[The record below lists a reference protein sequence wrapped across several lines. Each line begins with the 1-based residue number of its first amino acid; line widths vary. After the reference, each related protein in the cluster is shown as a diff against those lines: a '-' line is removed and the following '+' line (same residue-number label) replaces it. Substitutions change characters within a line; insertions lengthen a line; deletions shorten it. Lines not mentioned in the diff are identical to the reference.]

1 MNTEDIPYQIHC
13 LDDNGNVKTKY
24 IFSGESTPFSDENG
38 VHVSQQIHPDD
49 SIRTIKNK
57 IIQVIGEQTVSYN
70 EIYAFIQVH
79 KRVDVMQIYQQYT
92 NKGRTNFT
100 KTHLLQLAR
109 NMNIAISEDDL
120 APYAETEH
128 FQYETV
134 TQLID
139 VVPGETTVKV
149 PIGQKFTKQHDMM
162 FPSNPYDIVDRD
174 PLFQSTTKN
183 HLVVF
188 ENMLLFNYGKP
199 IDNVIYVCF
208 AQDVLETLEHTISI
222 YYPLLHQ
229 EDEISSKTELLQKQ
243 QELIKASKKRFDKD
257 ALVVYKS
264 VDLFYDIFNKRTT
277 DLKYTERGIKSY
289 DILLKNNFQT
299 KLPLETIFKNIHA
312 TKNTPFIKYNPGP
325 MRENIYRLYV
335 EKISRNGKKIPF
347 LSENMIMQ
355 LSRKIGKRNQISMY
369 IADTDVYMDF
379 ESTGNIRIYGECKT
393 PILPTELSTLIQKS
407 INPMIQNINKFLQQS
422 GYALSLFNT
431 IYDENVEVLDA
442 TYVAKMMIDNE
453 VSLQKYMKCL
463 SGLFIIQESNIAK
476 TAKLVYKRV
485 QNFHI
490 MDAETV
496 FMKQLYKKT
505 NDANV
510 IIQTIMETFQ
520 YDNQRAQKV
529 FADYLQNMNVIDV
542 ESPGFPT
549 TIHTEPLEN
558 QIIITIENIVHIEY
572 MHLLHMYVDSF
583 LRITQKPDTTNIEKS
598 FIDSVCRTTSK
609 ITKDV
614 DVTHIQNVIDVAPS
628 TGIYEEQLNIVVDS
642 PLMDQ
647 ELDQEVDQEPGQDD
661 DALFYDDDE
670 DAGDS
675 LFDGGSNTT
684 IKTRVVGGEDD
695 DAEPYKKELAGTSL
709 HNPNLFE
716 DRMKKREP
724 YLFVTKSGKFTNYS
738 TLCQS
743 AAKKQPVILSQ
754 EEKDKI
760 DAKDRDIG
768 SKSYQHA
775 IKYGTNPEK
784 QNWYICPRY
793 WCLQTNMSMTE
804 EEVKAGKCGT
814 KPYPD
819 NIIPDGADVI
829 PEGAYVV
836 EFKSKKHV
844 NKDGSYKHY
853 NPGVLSHKTDDGY
866 CIPCC
871 YGEWKSGLW
880 QKNKEKCPA
889 QIDDDDDAQPTQLD
903 EKGRRR
909 RKAQTKKQENYVMGI
924 DKFPISQGRWGLLP
938 FSVQSF
944 LHTDNSKC
952 ISKTNQ
958 VVTDPS
964 IQCLLRHGVEKSDT
978 QSFVAC
984 LAAMYAYK
992 QNLESIPSIAEFK
1005 DILVNTITLDMFIAY
1020 NNASLV
1026 ATFKPKRIN
1035 IADIDLDK
1043 YSNTEFINTI
1053 NMNDTVQ
1060 VEFLEDTI
1068 ASFENFLKFLKNDQV
1083 VIDHNYLWDLA
1094 TQAHP
1099 NLMRDGYNLVILEIP
1114 KDDLRDNIQIT
1125 CPTHSQ
1131 SSLLYDPTKETVIL
1145 IMQTNKQGTYF
1156 EPISMYAE
1164 ENQEIKMA
1172 FTEQT
1177 SPQNLKQILSIIQ
1190 KTTNKYCTPLP
1201 SMPKQYFFEKNK
1213 SASAILFELKSV
1225 NYEVN
1230 VQVLNYQGKVIGLY
1244 AILPQD
1250 KSIGIYIPCQPS
1262 SELPLLEKWW
1272 MEDDDLW
1279 TDYEN
1284 TRNRLYAVHK
1294 NTNGK
1299 VLCKPMFKVLEDGM
1313 IVGILTETNQFVQIS
1328 PISENIFPDDGLI
1341 EMDSHNYLVAD
1352 KVIMTSQTPDIKR
1365 TETIRKIHQET
1376 QYYGLFRSIVRQTL
1390 QKYDNRALRQQITEL
1405 LDYNNRTL
1413 SYREK
1418 LDNMIILLHKLIDN
1432 HVIFAKM
1439 DDQVLDD
1446 MSKMCSSQECA
1457 IFTEANMIYVPEKH
1471 LLSGMDNSVIYYAR
1485 VADELLRYRRVQ
1497 LFMLN
1502 PSSYLNIGDVDYSIY
1517 EDEMLMLQSLL
1528 MPEYFRDLFVFNE
1541 NEYLKNIDYVNAM
1554 PAISQKYST
1563 QPITLEEQRKIESI
1577 EKKPGELNMDCVQR
1591 IRDEV
1596 QGNER
1601 SLWKRSFPKPA
1612 REVVFYPTPACTFA
1626 MMIYIIENVNRA
1638 RGGKVTVNITVQ
1650 NIKTILWSA
1659 YKSYLDKPDY
1669 YEKISSILKNQGKKK
1684 FFVNGTTMEEIVMND
1699 QYYLTDLDIWIIAQ
1713 KLRLPI
1719 ILFSSTSLKSL
1730 IDPTK
1735 KTDWLLLGGNFQT
1748 DKYYF
1753 VRSPSKIETTEYQLI
1768 LPATELTNPSLH
1780 EFYSAVQMAVVAK
1793 QQGMFQDS
1801 VQTVEQYLEAYRYK
1815 TIVRVKP
1822 IRS

>member
-1 MNTEDIPYQIHC
+1 MDSPYQVHC
-13 LDDNGNVKTKY
+13 LDEQGQVKTKY
-24 IFSGESTPFSDENG
+24 IFSPQSNTFSDENSI
-38 VHVSQQIHPDD
+38 HVDQQIHPDD
-49 SIRTIKNK
+49 SIRTVKNK
-57 IIQVIGEQTVSYN
+57 IIQAMGEHAVSYN
-70 EIYAFIQVH
+70 EIYAFIRVH
-79 KRVDVMQIYQQYT
+79 KRVNLMQVYQQYT
-92 NKGRTNFT
+92 NKGRVNFT
-100 KTHLLQLAR
+100 KAHLLQLA
-109 NMNIAISEDDL
+109 NNLNIAINDDDIAQYTDNENL
-120 APYAETEH
+120 
-128 FQYETV
+128 QYETI
-134 TQLID
+134 TQFID
-139 VVPGETTVKV
+139 ISEETVMNV
-149 PIGQKFTKQHDMM
+149 PIGQKFTQHHDMM
-162 FPSNPYDIVDRD
+162 FPANPYTIFTEE
-174 PLFQSTTKN
+174 PLFHSTPKN

-199 IDNVIYVCF
+199 IENIIYVCF
-208 AQDVLETLEHTISI
+208 AQDVLEFRENLLPI

-229 EDEISSKTELLQKQ
+229 EDEIVSISDLSQKQ
-243 QELIKASKKRFDKD
+243 SELIKASKKRFDKD
-257 ALVVYKS
+257 ALVMYKS
-264 VDLFYDIFNKRTT
+264 VDLFYDIFNKRTS
-277 DLKYTERGIKSY
+277 DLIYTERGIKSY
-289 DILLKNNFQT
+289 DILLHTHFQS
-299 KLPLETIFKNIHA
+299 KFPLETIFKNIHA

-335 EKISRNGKKIPF
+335 EKISRNGKKIPY
-347 LSENMIMQ
+347 LSENTIMQ
-355 LSRKIGKRNQISMY
+355 LSRKIGKRHQISMY
-369 IADTDVYMDF
+369 FAETDVYMDF
-379 ESTGNIRIYGECKT
+379 ETNGNIRIYGECKT
-393 PILPTELSTLIQKS
+393 PLLPTELSTIIQTS
-407 INPMIQNINKFLQQS
+407 INPMIQTINHFLQKS
-422 GYALSLFNT
+422 GYMISPFTT
-431 IYDENVEVLDA
+431 IYDEDVEFIDA
-442 TYVAKMMIDNE
+442 TYVAKMTIDNE
-453 VSLQKYMKCL
+453 VSLQNYIKCL
-463 SGLFIIQESNIAK
+463 SGIFIIQEANITK
-476 TAKLVYKRV
+476 TASLIYKRV
-485 QNFHI
+485 QNFQT
-490 MDAETV
+490 MDAETL
-496 FMKQLYKKT
+496 FIKQLYKKT
-505 NDANV
+505 DDAAV

-520 YDNQRAQKV
+520 YDNQKAQKA
-529 FADYLQNMNVIDV
+529 FANYLQNMSDIDI
-542 ESPGFPT
+542 ENPGFKT
-549 TIHTEPLEN
+549 TIRNEPLEN
-558 QIIITIENIVHIEY
+558 QIIVTIENIVHIEY
-572 MHLLHMYVDSF
+572 FHLLHLYIDSF
-583 LRITQKPDTTNIEKS
+583 LRITQKPDTTAISKS
-598 FIDSVCRTTSK
+598 EIDAICRTTSK
-609 ITKDV
+609 ISKNADA
-614 DVTHIQNVIDVAPS
+614 THIKNRIDVVQPDS
-628 TGIYEEQLNIVVDS
+628 SMVEEQSNLFTE
-642 PLMDQ
+642 PLVFA
-647 ELDQEVDQEPGQDD
+647 EEVDAEYIEPEIDEN
-661 DALFYDDDE
+661 DALFYEDD

-675 LFDGGSNTT
+675 LFDGGASSPEEKN
-684 IKTRVVGGEDD
+684 
-695 DAEPYKKELAGTSL
+695 EPYKMELAGTSL

-716 DRMKKREP
+716 ERMKKREP

-760 DAKDRDIG
+760 DAKDQSIG

-775 IKYGTNPEK
+775 IKYGTNPDK
-784 QNWYICPRY
+784 PNWYICPRY

-814 KPYPD
+814 KPYPH
-819 NIIPDGADVI
+819 NIIPDGADVV
-829 PEGAYVV
+829 PEGAYVI

-853 NPGVLSHKTDDGY
+853 NPGVLSHKTDDGF

-889 QIDDDDDAQPTQLD
+889 PITDDDDSQQPVD
-903 EKGRRR
+903 EKGKRK
-909 RKAQTKKQENYVMGI
+909 RKAQTKKQENYIMGI
-924 DKFPISQGRWGLLP
+924 DKFPIGQGRWGLLP

-958 VVTDPS
+958 VVADPS
-964 IQCLLRHGVEKSDT
+964 IQCLLRQGVEKSDT

-992 QNLESIPSIAEFK
+992 QNLDTIPSIAEFK
-1005 DILVNTITLDMFIAY
+1005 TILINTITLDMFIAY
-1020 NNASLV
+1020 QNASLV
-1026 ATFKPKRIN
+1026 ATFKPKRIH

-1043 YSNTEFINTI
+1043 YSTTEFINTI
-1053 NMNDTVQ
+1053 NMNDSVQ

-1083 VIDHNYLWDLA
+1083 VIDHNYLWDVA

-1099 NLMRDGYNLVILEIP
+1099 KLMRDGYNLVILEIP

-1164 ENQEIKMA
+1164 ENQDIKMA

-1177 SPQNLKQILSIIQ
+1177 SPENLKQILSIIQ
-1190 KTTNKYCTPLP
+1190 KTTNKYCAPLP
-1201 SMPKQYFFEKNK
+1201 SMPKQYFFSKNI
-1213 SASAILFELKSV
+1213 SASAILYELKSV

-1250 KSIGIYIPCQPS
+1250 KSIGVYIPCQPS
-1262 SELPLLEKWW
+1262 AELPLLEKWW

-1284 TRNRLYAVHK
+1284 TRNRLFAVHK

-1328 PISENIFPDDGLI
+1328 PISENIFDDDGLI
-1341 EMDSHNYLVAD
+1341 EMDSHNYLIAD
-1352 KVIMTSQTPDIKR
+1352 KVIMTSQTPDVKR
-1365 TETIRKIHQET
+1365 AETIRKIHQET
-1376 QYYGLFRSIVRQTL
+1376 QYYTLFRSIVRQAL
-1390 QKYDNRALRQQITEL
+1390 QNYDNRALRQQITEL
-1405 LDYNNRTL
+1405 LDHTNRSL

-1418 LDNMIILLHKLIDN
+1418 LDNMIILLHKLVEN
-1432 HVIFAKM
+1432 NVVFAKM
-1439 DDQVLDD
+1439 DDRVLDD
-1446 MSKMCSSQECA
+1446 MSKMCSAQECA
-1457 IFTEANMIYVPEKH
+1457 IFTEAHMIYVPEKH
-1471 LLSGMDNSVIYYAR
+1471 LLSGLDNRVIYYAR
-1485 VADELLRYRRVQ
+1485 VADELLRYRRIQ

-1502 PSSYLNIGDVDYSIY
+1502 PSAYLNIGDVDYSIY

-1528 MPEYFRDLFVFNE
+1528 VPEYFRDLFVFNE
-1541 NEYLKNIDYVNAM
+1541 NEYLKNIDYVNAV

-1601 SLWKRSFPKPA
+1601 SLWKRIFPKPA
-1612 REVVFYPTPACTFA
+1612 REVVFYPTPSCTFS

-1638 RGGKVTVNITVQ
+1638 RGGKVNVNITAQ

-1659 YKSYLDKPDY
+1659 YKGYLDKPGY
-1669 YEKISSILKNQGKKK
+1669 FEKISSILKHQGKKK
-1684 FFVNGTTMEEIVMND
+1684 FFANGSDLEDIVMNSL
-1699 QYYLTDLDIWIIAQ
+1699 YYLTDLDIWIIAQ

-1719 ILFSSTSLKSL
+1719 ILFSSTTMKSL

-1735 KTDWLLLGGNFQT
+1735 KTEWILLGGNFQA

-1753 VRSPSKIETTEYQLI
+1753 VRSPSKPEIAEYQLI
-1768 LPATELTNPSLH
+1768 LPATELTHPSIQ
-1780 EFYSAVQMAVVAK
+1780 EFYSMVQMAMVAK
-1793 QQGMFQDS
+1793 QENVFQDS
-1801 VQTVEQYLEAYRYK
+1801 LQTVEQYLENYRYK

-1822 IRS
+1822 VKV